1 MFAGSIC
8 LAQAHVQPG
17 CLYNPGPPAQE
28 MVPPREDWALLHQ
41 LSIKTIPYRH
51 VYSPSL
57 RLSSR
62 IILD

>member
-41 LSIKTIPYRH
+41 LSIKTIP
-51 VYSPSL
+51 
-57 RLSSR
+57 
-62 IILD
+62 